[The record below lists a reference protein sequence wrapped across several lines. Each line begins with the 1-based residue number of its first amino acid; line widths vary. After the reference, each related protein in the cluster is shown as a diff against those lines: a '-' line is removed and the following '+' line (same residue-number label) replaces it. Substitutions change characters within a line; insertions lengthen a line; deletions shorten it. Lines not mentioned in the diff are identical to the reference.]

1 MLILLKDTKRNLLW
15 LWLGFS
21 IPVLLLV
28 LIQTISG
35 KFEGIEGTAW
45 TWVAINLFPVLGLL
59 LFGAIQN
66 KYPGKPIQIF
76 IFRIIWITSFLF
88 LLLLLMTLLG
98 MTAGT
103 ANQSIESYLN
113 QSYKWLLPFQILLI
127 GIFFL
132 LYFKKR
138 SIFQVNE
145 KILKN
150 HIQSKA
156 NKAKQQANLPQ
167 QQAFDQLQAGNYT
180 QLFDH
185 LQNHFNDTSSD
196 EHTATVVF
204 QSRYNKWKNDTDL
217 DVVDKAEAQRS
228 LNELVVSLADFISKM

>member
-28 LIQTISG
+28 MIQTISG

-45 TWVAINLFPVLGLL
+45 TWVAVNLFPVLGLL
-59 LFGAIQN
+59 LYGAIQN
-66 KYPGKPIQIF
+66 KYPGKPIQVF

-98 MTAGT
+98 MEAGT
-103 ANQSIESYLN
+103 ANQSIQSYLR
-113 QSYKWLLPFQILLI
+113 QSYKWLLPFQILLM

-156 NKAKQQANLPQ
+156 NKAKQKANLPQ
-167 QQAFDQLQAGNYT
+167 QQAFEQLQASNYNE
-180 QLFDH
+180 LFNH
-185 LQNHFNDTSSD
+185 LQNHYSVASSD

-217 DVVDKAEAQRS
+217 NLINREEAQRS
-228 LNELVVSLADFISKM
+228 LNELVVALADFIGKM